1 MDSKLILSLFDK
13 FNEGSVAELDFSDG
27 TVHFTLKKK
36 EAVQPDA
43 VSAHDAAH
51 SVAHSAARTDDAPQ
65 PLRLDAPTAPL
76 AAPHTPDSDG
86 KSGEAGE
93 AITSPIVAA
102 FYASP
107 GPDTPPFVT
116 VGSKVK
122 SGETLCILEAMKMM
136 NKLEAEF
143 NCEILAI
150 KAKNGDMVEYGQP
163 LFEVKRL

>member
-43 VSAHDAAH
+43 VSAY

-65 PLRLDAPTAPL
+65 HPRLD
-76 AAPHTPDSDG
+76 APHTPDSYG

-116 VGSKVK
+116 VGSRVK

>member
-13 FNEGSVAELDFSDG
+13 FNEGSAAELDFNDG

-36 EAVQPDA
+36 EAVQLDA
-43 VSAHDAAH
+43 VSAHSASYD
-51 SVAHSAARTDDAPQ
+51 AARTDAALKS
-65 PLRLDAPTAPL
+65 LRLDTPTPPAAASQAPESAGESG
-76 AAPHTPDSDG
+76 A
-86 KSGEAGE
+86 SGEV
-93 AITSPIVAA
+93 ITSPIVAT
-102 FYASP
+102 FYTSP

-116 VGSKVK
+116 AGSKVK
-122 SGETLCILEAMKMM
+122 SGDTLCILEAMKMM

-150 KAKNGDMVEYGQP
+150 KAKSGDMVEYGQP

>member
-13 FNEGSVAELDFSDG
+13 FNEGSAAELDFNDG

-36 EAVQPDA
+36 EAVKLNV
-43 VSAHDAAH
+43 VSAHDAPR
-51 SVAHSAARTDDAPQ
+51 SEARTDGVSTNP
-65 PLRLDAPTAPL
+65 RHDAPTAPPAEPQTL
-76 AAPHTPDSDG
+76 DFA
-86 KSGEAGE
+86 GEASE
-93 AITSPIVAA
+93 AITSPIVAT

-107 GPDTPPFVT
+107 GPDAPPFVT
-116 VGSKVK
+116 AGSKVK

-150 KAKNGDMVEYGQP
+150 KAKSGDMVEYGQP